1 MSRKHSVR
9 KDEIRLAPFIHTEKN
24 APYIYLTLIAAM
36 VPCAIY
42 AAFYY
47 GLRAIILI
55 LFCMVTFTLSDM
67 LLSHIAGR
75 GGKGE
80 YFDLSSASSGLMIA
94 LILPPDTT
102 LVTALTAVLFAS
114 VVTKQIFGGPGSNLV
129 NPAAAGVLFV
139 CLVMPSSVKG
149 YAEGGTEG
157 WFMLRSLI
165 FVSKTGEF
173 HDYTN
178 CSFPELITG
187 NFPGMLGAACATCVL
202 LGGLF
207 LIMRGSIR
215 LYAPIAYIVTLTV
228 FFPLSNLLADGSSF
242 GYDGFIAFMLSSGVV
257 FVAVFMLGDLT
268 TMPSRFTAG
277 FFAGMVCAML
287 TLVMR
292 AFVRPDVALLAPV
305 LSVNFMSFVLD
316 FLMKTI
322 SRRNLRSREVDL
334 R

>member
-1 MSRKHSVR
+1 MSRKRSV
-9 KDEIRLAPFIHTEKN
+9 KKEDIRLAPFIHTEKN

-42 AAFYY
+42 GAFYY

-55 LFCMVTFTLSDM
+55 IFCMVTFTLSD
-67 LLSHIAGR
+67 LLFTRIAGR

-94 LILPPDTT
+94 LILPPDTS
-102 LVTALTAVLFAS
+102 LITALTAVLFAS
-114 VVTKQIFGGPGSNLV
+114 IVTKQIFGGPGSNLV
-129 NPAAAGVLFV
+129 NPAAAGRLFIALAV
-139 CLVMPSSVKG
+139 PSAVKG
-149 YAEGGTEG
+149 YAEGGTDG
-157 WFMLRSLI
+157 WFMLRTL
-165 FVSKTGEF
+165 FFGSKAGEF

-187 NFPGMLGAACATCVL
+187 NFPGSIGAACATCVL
-202 LGGLF
+202 LGGFF
-207 LIMRGSIR
+207 LVMRGAIR
-215 LYAPIAYIVTLTV
+215 MYAPIAYIVTLTV
-228 FFPLSNLLADGSSF
+228 FFPLSNLLSKGTGF
-242 GYDGFIAFMLSSGVV
+242 GYDGYIAFMLSSGAV

-277 FFAGMVCAML
+277 FFAGMVCAVL

>member
-1 MSRKHSVR
+1 MSRKRAV
-9 KDEIRLAPFIHTEKN
+9 KKEEIRLAPFIHTEKN
-24 APYIYLTLIAAM
+24 APYIYLTHIAAM

-42 AAFYY
+42 GSFYY

-55 LFCMVTFTLSDM
+55 VFCMVTFTLSDI
-67 LLSHIAGR
+67 LFTHIAGR

-80 YFDLSSASSGLMIA
+80 YFDLSSAASGLMIA
-94 LILPPDTT
+94 LILPPDTS
-102 LVTALTAVLFAS
+102 LITALTAVLFAS
-114 VVTKQIFGGPGSNLV
+114 IVTKQIFGGPGSNLV

-139 CLVMPSSVKG
+139 CLVTPSAVKG
-149 YAEGGTEG
+149 YAEGGGEG
-157 WFMLRSLI
+157 WFMLRTLI
-165 FVSKTGEF
+165 FGSKSGEF

-187 NFPGMLGAACATCVL
+187 NFPGTIGAACATCIL
-202 LGGLF
+202 LGGIF
-207 LIMRGSIR
+207 LLMRGSIR
-215 LYAPIAYIVTLTV
+215 MYAPIAYIVTLTV
-228 FFPLSNLLADGSSF
+228 FFPMSNLLAKGTGFS
-242 GYDGFIAFMLSSGVV
+242 YDGYVAFMLSSGVV
-257 FVAVFMLGDLT
+257 FVAFYMLGDLT

>member
-1 MSRKHSVR
+1 MSRKRAV
-9 KDEIRLAPFIHTEKN
+9 KKEAVRLAPFIHTEKN

-36 VPCAIY
+36 VPCSIY

-55 LFCMVTFTLSDM
+55 LFCVVTFMLSD
-67 LLSHIAGR
+67 LLFTHIAGR

-80 YFDLSSASSGLMIA
+80 YFDLSSASSGLMLA
-94 LILPPDTT
+94 LILPPDTS
-102 LVTALTAVLFAS
+102 LITALAAVLFGS
-114 VVTKQIFGGPGSNLV
+114 IVTKQIFGGPGSNLV
-129 NPAAAGVLFV
+129 NPAAAGRLFIS
-139 CLVMPSSVKG
+139 LVMPSAVKG
-149 YAEGGTEG
+149 YAEGGTDG
-157 WFMLRSLI
+157 WFILRTLI
-165 FVSKTGEF
+165 FGSKSGEF

-187 NFPGMLGAACATCVL
+187 NFPGSLGAACATCVL
-202 LGGLF
+202 LGGFF
-207 LIMRGSIR
+207 LVMRGSIR

-228 FFPLSNLLADGSSF
+228 FFPLSNLLARGTSF
-242 GYDGFIAFMLSSGVV
+242 GYEGYIAFMLSSGAV

-268 TMPSRFTAG
+268 TMPSRFNAG
-277 FFAGMVCAML
+277 FFAGMVCALL
-287 TLVMR
+287 TLIMR
-292 AFVRPDVALLAPV
+292 AFVRPDTALLAPV

-322 SRRNLRSREVDL
+322 SRRNLRSREVDV

>member
-1 MSRKHSVR
+1 MSRKRAPKTEAV
-9 KDEIRLAPFIHTEKN
+9 RLAPFIHTEKN

-42 AAFYY
+42 GSFYY

-55 LFCMVTFTLSDM
+55 LFCVLTFTLSD
-67 LLSHIAGR
+67 LLFTRIAGR
-75 GGKGE
+75 GVKGE
-80 YFDLSSASSGLMIA
+80 YFDLSSASSGLMLA
-94 LILPPDTT
+94 LLLPPDTS
-102 LVTALTAVLFAS
+102 LVTALAAVLFAS
-114 VVTKQIFGGPGSNLV
+114 IITKQIFGGPGSNLV
-129 NPAAAGVLFV
+129 NPAAAGRLFIS
-139 CLVMPSSVKG
+139 LTMPSAVRG

-157 WFMLRSLI
+157 WFMLRTLI
-165 FVSKTGEF
+165 FGSKSGEF

-187 NFPGMLGAACATCVL
+187 NFPGTIGAACATCIL
-202 LGGLF
+202 LGGFF

-215 LYAPIAYIVTLTV
+215 TYAPIAYLVTLTV
-228 FFPLSNLLADGSSF
+228 FFPLSNLLARETGF
-242 GYDGFIAFMLSSGVV
+242 GYEGYVAFMLSSGVV
-257 FVAVFMLGDLT
+257 FVAVYMLGDLT

-277 FFAGMVCAML
+277 FFAGMVCALL
-287 TLVMR
+287 TLILR
-292 AFVRPDVALLAPV
+292 AYVNPDVALIAPV

>member
-1 MSRKHSVR
+1 MSRKRSV
-9 KDEIRLAPFIHTEKN
+9 KKEEIRLAPFIHTEKN
-24 APYIYLTLIAAM
+24 APYIYLTRIAAM

-42 AAFYY
+42 GSFYY

-55 LFCMVTFTLSDM
+55 VFCMVTFTLSDI
-67 LLSHIAGR
+67 LFTHIAGR

-80 YFDLSSASSGLMIA
+80 YFDLSSAASGLMIA
-94 LILPPDTT
+94 LILPPDTS

-114 VVTKQIFGGPGSNLV
+114 IVTKQIFGGPGSNLV

-139 CLVMPSSVKG
+139 CLVMPSAVKG
-149 YAEGGTEG
+149 YAEGGADG
-157 WFMLRSLI
+157 WFTLRTLI
-165 FVSKTGEF
+165 FGSKAGEF

-187 NFPGMLGAACATCVL
+187 NFPGTIGAACATCII
-202 LGGLF
+202 LGGIF

-215 LYAPIAYIVTLTV
+215 MYAPIAYFVTLTL
-228 FFPLSNLLADGSSF
+228 FFPMSNLLANGTKF
-242 GYDGFIAFMLSSGVV
+242 GYDGFLAFMLSSGVV
-257 FVAVFMLGDLT
+257 FVAFYMLGDLT